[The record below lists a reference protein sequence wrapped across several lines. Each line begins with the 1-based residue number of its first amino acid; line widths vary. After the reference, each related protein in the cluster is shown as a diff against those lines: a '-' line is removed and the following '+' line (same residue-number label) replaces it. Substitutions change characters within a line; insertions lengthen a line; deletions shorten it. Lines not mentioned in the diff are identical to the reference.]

1 MRSLAREAV
10 YKYIYSKL
18 FNQDEG
24 LLAVLIKELNEV
36 DKEFALA
43 IYDGVVEKENIYL
56 STLEKLAE
64 RYNLNR
70 ILLSDRCAILVAMA
84 ELDKFPDTPKP
95 VVIDEAVKIARK
107 YSTEKSTDFVNGIL
121 AQYIKG

>member
-84 ELDKFPDTPKP
+84 ELDKFPDTPKA

>member
-24 LLAVLIKELNEV
+24 LLAVLLKELNDV
-36 DKEFALA
+36 DKEFAIA
-43 IYDGVVEKENIYL
+43 IYEGVVEKESFYL

-121 AQYIKG
+121 AQHIKG